1 VPQVDADGNC
11 LAGVRYPDVE
21 VPLGTYNGWSLR
33 KKGFAEG
40 EQFWNTGSFVP
51 FARTKAE
58 REASGDPR
66 PSIEER
72 YTSHDDYVGKVQA
85 VCERLVGER
94 LMLQEDADRFV
105 ERARARNPL
114 DPSSTLGPLI
124 PVLTAPGG
132 E

>member
-1 VPQVDADGNC
+1 FPPKPVPNQEYPIRVPMVDADGNPI
-11 LAGVRYPDVE
+11 AGLRYPDVE
-21 VPLGTYNGWSLR
+21 VPLGTYTGWSLR

-51 FARTKAE
+51 FARTRAE

-72 YTSHDDYVGKVQA
+72 YKDHADYVSKVQA

-94 LMLQEDADRFV
+94 LMLQEDADLMI
-105 ERARARNPL
+105 ERARNNNPF
-114 DPSSTLGPLI
+114 D
-124 PVLTAPGG
+124 
-132 E
+132 